1 MHKMYRAYFHKLF
14 NICKQGKSNGSQK
27 LEGTTLIDIGQ
38 KIKKAKGHPAFMR
51 IILYRTF
58 PEARV

>member
-27 LEGTTLIDIGQ
+27 REGTTLIDIGQ
-38 KIKKAKGHPAFMR
+38 KTIQKAKAHPAE
-51 IILYRTF
+51 IGSEGCL
-58 PEARV
+58 PSS